1 MKATVETM
9 ESESLIDRS
18 AWSVF
23 SDLVKVRL
31 TSLVLLTTLAGF
43 YLATTEG
50 MQFVLLL
57 HTMVGTAL
65 LACGSSVL
73 NQYLERH
80 HDSLMPRT
88 ESRPLPAG
96 LMHPERALWFGIL
109 LSITG
114 CFYTWFLVNLL
125 TCILGT
131 LTLALYIFVYTPL
144 KRLTSFNTVVGAI
157 PGALPPLMG
166 WTAVRGSLDAG
177 GWSLFLILFL
187 WQLPHF
193 LAIAWMYKEEY
204 GAAGYVMLP
213 NVDPSGKKTARHA
226 LLSTIFLLPCSL
238 LPVHFNVAGS
248 MYAVGASVLGAGFIW
263 QAIKFSS
270 ALDRTRARH
279 LFFYSIIYLP
289 LLLLLMT
296 FDKVF

>member
-88 ESRPLPAG
+88 ESRPLPAA

-177 GWSLFLILFL
+177 GWSLFLILF
-187 WQLPHF
+187 
-193 LAIAWMYKEEY
+193 Y
-204 GAAGYVMLP
+204 GSCL
-213 NVDPSGKKTARHA
+213 
-226 LLSTIFLLPCSL
+226 IFLPLHGCIRKNTEQQAMSCCPMLTQVARRRQGMRFCILFSCCHVACSQCISTWLEAFMQWVLVCWAQGLSGRQLNFHL
-238 LPVHFNVAGS
+238 L
-248 MYAVGASVLGAGFIW
+248 
-263 QAIKFSS
+263 
-270 ALDRTRARH
+270 
-279 LFFYSIIYLP
+279 
-289 LLLLLMT
+289 
-296 FDKVF
+296 

>member
-88 ESRPLPAG
+88 
-96 LMHPERALWFGIL
+96 
-109 LSITG
+109 
-114 CFYTWFLVNLL
+114 
-125 TCILGT
+125 
-131 LTLALYIFVYTPL
+131 
-144 KRLTSFNTVVGAI
+144 
-157 PGALPPLMG
+157 
-166 WTAVRGSLDAG
+166 
-177 GWSLFLILFL
+177 
-187 WQLPHF
+187 
-193 LAIAWMYKEEY
+193 
-204 GAAGYVMLP
+204 
-213 NVDPSGKKTARHA
+213 
-226 LLSTIFLLPCSL
+226 
-238 LPVHFNVAGS
+238 
-248 MYAVGASVLGAGFIW
+248 
-263 QAIKFSS
+263 
-270 ALDRTRARH
+270 
-279 LFFYSIIYLP
+279 
-289 LLLLLMT
+289 
-296 FDKVF
+296 